1 MGRTCLYLAFS
12 NSHLFQIL
20 WNQFSPFCQLSKCL
34 DCLIT
39 PPQGSQT
46 FKEVILYFYE
56 WNLRFIRKVYLIPL
70 GKFNHVKRKVI
81 CQLNLV
87 PPAAS
92 DLPSNAKTFPTT
104 SFSYF
109 FQTLN
114 PMEDTFL
121 PSRHACLTLHL
132 QSRTTCSPGH
142 PIFKPKWFNPSCSS
156 IGIYYSVTGRST
168 MLLAICG

>member
-12 NSHLFQIL
+12 NSHLYQIL
-20 WNQFSPFCQLSKCL
+20 WNQFSPYCQLFKRL

-92 DLPSNAKTFPTT
+92 DLPSNAKTFPYYLFFLFLPNSKSNGGYVPPLPACMSDT
-104 SFSYF
+104 SFTVKDYLQSW
-109 FQTLN
+109 
-114 PMEDTFL
+114 
-121 PSRHACLTLHL
+121 PSHL
-132 QSRTTCSPGH
+132 QAQMVQS
-142 PIFKPKWFNPSCSS
+142 
-156 IGIYYSVTGRST
+156 
-168 MLLAICG
+168 